1 MMTKPRLDR
10 RLRRA
15 GDYVREGAFVADV
28 GTDHA
33 YLPITLLLEGKIRGG
48 VVSDINE
55 GPILRAKENMA
66 RYGVGDRLIPLRCD
80 GLSELLPYAPEDILI
95 LGMGGELITE
105 ILRAAP
111 WTKEK
116 GRRLILQ
123 PMTHPE
129 ILRRFLSEEGYTILD
144 ESLVKEE
151 KIYHVLLAEY
161 SGRGEV
167 YDEMELLFGRE
178 NLRRGDELTKELL
191 TRFEGIFS
199 ERARGKRSAGADA
212 SEEEALLQRIG
223 EWKHDRT

>member
-1 MMTKPRLDR
+1 MTIPKLDR

-15 GDYVREGAFVADV
+15 GDYVRAGAYVADV

-33 YLPITLLLEGKIRGG
+33 YLPIALLLEGKIRGG

-66 RYGVGDRLIPLRCD
+66 RYGVEGKLIPLRCD
-80 GLSELLPYAPEDILI
+80 GLSELEPYAPEDILI

-129 ILRRFLSEEGYTILD
+129 ILRRFLAEEGYSILD
-144 ESLVKEE
+144 ECLVKEE
-151 KIYHVLLAEY
+151 KIYHILYAEY
-161 SGRGEV
+161 SGASRV

-178 NLRRGDELTKELL
+178 NLVRGDELTRELL
-191 TRFEGIFS
+191 TRFEKILA
-199 ERARGKRSAGADA
+199 ERIRGKKTAGADTSA
-212 SEEEALLQRIG
+212 EDTLLRKIG